1 MSARTLQRA
10 TESGHLAIEPI
21 CDLAIE
27 IGLIAKSQRQRLHL
41 RGIREYPLAM
51 ATVPRE
57 RSSTSGA
64 AHSGKMK
71 EPQSLKERYAIAKE
85 RIAAAAKRAGR
96 SPSSIVLVAVTKYA
110 SIDQVRELIELGHVD
125 LGESHVQNLVQRAA
139 QIDEFLQR
147 HRQLGGRS
155 SSVPK
160 QVRWHMVGHL
170 QRNKVRKLIGL
181 TRLIHSVD
189 SLRLAEEIQAA
200 AVKLDEPVETLVEVN
215 VSGEKS
221 KYGVAPAAARHLIDQ
236 MESMLN
242 VRVRGLMCM
251 APLAEDPQQVRP
263 VFQRCKELFD
273 DIAHSGVAG
282 DRFDI
287 LSMGMSSDF
296 EVAIECGSNMVRV
309 GTAIFG
315 EGGGH
320 DAPVD
325 ETIE

>member
-1 MSARTLQRA
+1 
-10 TESGHLAIEPI
+10 
-21 CDLAIE
+21 
-27 IGLIAKSQRQRLHL
+27 
-41 RGIREYPLAM
+41 M

-64 AHSGKMK
+64 AHGGKAK
-71 EPQSLKERYAIAKE
+71 EPQTLKDRYASVKE
-85 RIAAAAKRAGR
+85 RIAAAARRAGR
-96 SPSSIVLVAVTKYA
+96 SPGSIMLIAVTKYA

-139 QIDEFLQR
+139 QIEEFLQR
-147 HRQLGGRS
+147 HRQLGSRS
-155 SSVPK
+155 SSIPK
-160 QVRWHMVGHL
+160 QVRWHMIGHL

-251 APLAEDPQQVRP
+251 APLVDDPEKSRP
-263 VFQRCKELFD
+263 VFVRCRELFE
-273 DIAHSGVAG
+273 DISRSGAAG

-287 LSMGMSSDF
+287 LSMGMSNDY
-296 EVAIECGSNMVRV
+296 EVAIDCGSNMVRV

-320 DAPVD
+320 DAPLD
-325 ETIE
+325 ETID

>member
-1 MSARTLQRA
+1 
-10 TESGHLAIEPI
+10 
-21 CDLAIE
+21 
-27 IGLIAKSQRQRLHL
+27 
-41 RGIREYPLAM
+41 M

-57 RSSTSGA
+57 RSSAAGA
-64 AHSGKMK
+64 AHGKAK
-71 EPQSLKERYAIAKE
+71 EPQTLKERYAIVKE

-96 SPSSIVLVAVTKYA
+96 SPNSIVLIAVTKYA

-155 SSVPK
+155 STVPK
-160 QVRWHMVGHL
+160 QVRWHMIGHL

-189 SLRLAEEIQAA
+189 SLRLAEEVQAA

-221 KYGVAPAAARHLIDQ
+221 KFGVAPAAARHLIDQ
-236 MESMLN
+236 METMMN

-251 APLAEDPQQVRP
+251 APLADDPEKARP
-263 VFQRCKELFD
+263 VFVRCRELFD
-273 DIAHSGVAG
+273 DILRSGVAG
-282 DRFDI
+282 ERFDI
-287 LSMGMSSDF
+287 LSMGMSTDF
-296 EVAIECGSNMVRV
+296 EVAIECGANMVRV

-320 DAPVD
+320 DAPLD
-325 ETIE
+325 ESID